1 MSRIQNKCLLLDPLN
16 PFSPLECHTNPNR
29 YREKWGSQ
37 SQEGSSNTSKDIRVH
52 TRGVSPDWSAFPLA
66 QAAVSFMPVG
76 VQWTSC
82 IITSLGTFLLVDSP
96 WPALCLRSLSW
107 MHRSFVTRRYA
118 GDSPRPPSSAH
129 YWAFVSPDKV
139 PSQQEGLGVK

>member
-1 MSRIQNKCLLLDPLN
+1 MSYKSKQIQGKVGLPKIGGQFKHKQGHTSSYPRSVACSLR
-16 PFSPLECHTNPNR
+16 SPQDVTACSEPR
-29 YREKWGSQ
+29 ASW
-37 SQEGSSNTSKDIRVH
+37 
-52 TRGVSPDWSAFPLA
+52 SPFPLA

-107 MHRSFVTRRYA
+107 KHRSFVTRRYT
-118 GDSPRPPSSAH
+118 GDSPRLPSGAH

-139 PSQQEGLGVK
+139 PS